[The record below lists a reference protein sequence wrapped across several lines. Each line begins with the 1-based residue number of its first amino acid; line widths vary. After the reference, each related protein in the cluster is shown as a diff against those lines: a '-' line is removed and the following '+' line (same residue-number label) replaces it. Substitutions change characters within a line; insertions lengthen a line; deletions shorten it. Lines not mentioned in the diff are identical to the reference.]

1 MTTLSIDLESYS
13 SVNLRDSGLY
23 AYAEHPETEVLLF
36 GYAFDDGPVEVI
48 DLARGEVLP
57 SDLVAALHD
66 PNVLKTA
73 WNAAFEMEVIR
84 KKLLPAVPENWA
96 EQWACSMVHSYYLGL
111 PGSLDLA
118 AKALGL
124 EQQKDSKGTAL
135 IRYFSMPCRPT
146 KSNGGRTR
154 NLPHHDLDRWKL
166 FIEYCR
172 QDVIVERELRQRMQ
186 KIPLPERERRLWA
199 IDQAINR
206 AGVCLDETLVEH
218 AVALDEQ
225 YQDQLLAE
233 AEELTGLDNP
243 NSVSQLKEWLLQAVG
258 LEVESLNKKAVP
270 ALITVAGNETVERV
284 LELRQEMAKT
294 SIKKYQAMQRT
305 ACNDGRIRGLLQ
317 FYGAHTGRWA
327 GRLVQVQNL
336 PRNHMPDLDTARAV
350 LRAGQYEA
358 VELLWESVPDV
369 LSQLIRTALV
379 PAPGHRLIISDF
391 SAIEARVLAWLAG
404 EQWRLE
410 VFKTHGK
417 IYEASAAQMFGL
429 PIEAVDKELRQKGKV
444 AELALGYQ
452 GATGALKAMG
462 ALEMGLLEEDLPGLV
477 EAWRT
482 ANPNISAFWQSVNN
496 AAMDAVNYGSAS
508 VLIGPKANIPLQF
521 SLESGFLKITLPS
534 GRALY
539 YARPRIEV
547 DPRFGRPGLTF
558 EGVNMGKWQRIRT
571 YGGKLTENITQ
582 AVARDCLAEALFR
595 LHEWVQGKGR
605 VVFHVHDEVVLEV
618 KHGFGSADEVAEIMG
633 QPIEWAPG
641 LPLGAEAFE
650 AEYYR
655 KD

>member
-48 DLARGEVLP
+48 DLARGEDLP
-57 SDLVAALHD
+57 SDLVAALYD

-73 WNAAFEMEVIR
+73 WNAAFEMEVMR
-84 KKLLPAVPENWA
+84 KKLLPAVPENWT

-111 PGSLDLA
+111 PGSLELA
-118 AKALGL
+118 AKALGV
-124 EQQKDSKGTAL
+124 EQQKDSRGSSL
-135 IRYFSMPCRPT
+135 IRYFSMPCKPT
-146 KSNGGRTR
+146 KTNGGRTR
-154 NLPHHDLDRWKL
+154 NLPHHDTDRWEL

-172 QDVIVERELRQRMQ
+172 QDVIVERELRKRMQ
-186 KIPLPERERRLWA
+186 RIPMPEKERRLWA
-199 IDQAINR
+199 IDQEINR
-206 AGVCLDETLVEH
+206 AGVCLDTALVDH
-218 AVALDEQ
+218 AVALDKQ
-225 YQDQLLAE
+225 YQEKLIAE
-233 AEELTGLDNP
+233 AEMLTGLDNP
-243 NSVSQLKEWLLQAVG
+243 NSVAQLKEWLQQAVG

-270 ALITVAGNETVERV
+270 KLIKVAGDETVERV
-284 LELRQEMAKT
+284 LKLRQEMAKT
-294 SIKKYQAMQRT
+294 SVKKYVAMQRT
-305 ACNDGRIRGLLQ
+305 ACRDNRIRGLLQ

-336 PRNHMPDLDTARAV
+336 PKNKMPDLDLARR
-350 LRAGQYEA
+350 LLKEGHYDGID
-358 VELLWESVPDV
+358 LLWESVPDV

-379 PAPGHRLIISDF
+379 PSPGHRFIVSDF

-404 EQWRLE
+404 EHWRLD
-410 VFKTHGK
+410 VFADHGK
-417 IYEASAAQMFGL
+417 IYEASASQMFGIPL
-429 PIEAVDKELRQKGKV
+429 EKIDSELRSKGKV

-452 GATGALKAMG
+452 GSVGALKAMG
-462 ALEMGLLEEDLPGLV
+462 ALEMGLTEDELPGLV
-477 EAWRT
+477 QAWRA
-482 ANPNISAFWQSVNN
+482 ANTNIGAFWQAVND
-496 AAMDAVNYGSAS
+496 AAKDAVNYGSAS
-508 VLIGPKANIPLQF
+508 VLIGPEANITLQF

-539 YARPRIEV
+539 YARPRIEM

-595 LHEWVQGKGR
+595 LHDWVRGKGR
-605 VVFHVHDEVVLEV
+605 IVFHVHDEVVLEV
-618 KHGFGSADEVAEIMG
+618 KHGFGSADEVAEIMS